1 MAGGKAMKDLA
12 MTVSDAGKGNV
23 HLFSAGQAGYI
34 VKSAS
39 GRLLGI
45 DLYLSDCVE
54 RMEGHMGYK
63 RLLPKI
69 LGFYDLR
76 FDVLVATHP
85 HMDHFDIDAIP
96 ALMSY
101 RTTRLFCSG
110 GCQELVRRT
119 GMEYYNE
126 NITYVRPGDTAECGG
141 FCLRFV
147 RCDHGTGA
155 PDAVGVIVETDG
167 IRIYEAGDTC
177 LRTDYASEIRRTG
190 SVDILIAPV
199 NGAYGNMN
207 EEECAQFCG
216 ILKPGTVI
224 PCHYGMFAAHGGD
237 PGRFYEII
245 KKEYPD
251 QHVYFMAQGEQY
263 TIRET

>member
-1 MAGGKAMKDLA
+1 MKDLA

-119 GMEYYNE
+119 GME
-126 NITYVRPGDTAECGG
+126 
-141 FCLRFV
+141 
-147 RCDHGTGA
+147 
-155 PDAVGVIVETDG
+155 
-167 IRIYEAGDTC
+167 
-177 LRTDYASEIRRTG
+177 
-190 SVDILIAPV
+190 
-199 NGAYGNMN
+199 
-207 EEECAQFCG
+207 
-216 ILKPGTVI
+216 
-224 PCHYGMFAAHGGD
+224 
-237 PGRFYEII
+237 
-245 KKEYPD
+245 
-251 QHVYFMAQGEQY
+251 
-263 TIRET
+263 